1 MKGHLKISQVV
12 EFLESVKEREG
23 DLKVQ
28 TLTGFWVRSIP
39 ATGERVVVC
48 AVGDGQ
54 SLEDVMR
61 QVKV

>member
-12 EFLESVKEREG
+12 EFLEGVKEREG
-23 DLKVQ
+23 DIKIQ

-48 AVGDGQ
+48 AVGDAK

-61 QVKV
+61 KVDR

>member
-12 EFLESVKEREG
+12 EFLEGVKEREG
-23 DLKVQ
+23 DLKIQ

-48 AVGDGQ
+48 AVGDAQ
-54 SLEDVMR
+54 SLEDIMR
-61 QVKV
+61 KVDR

>member
-12 EFLESVKEREG
+12 EFLEGVKEREG

-48 AVGDGQ
+48 AVGDAQ
-54 SLEDVMR
+54 SLEDIMR
-61 QVKV
+61 KVDR